1 MTIKQIKKLA
11 ESSYTRDLLDAKK
24 VHRIVKFLS
33 RGELKVY
40 IGFLKSLENSKTVKV
55 IVSRLDAKTV
65 LSKELGG
72 KFPGK
77 KLEFSEDKSLI
88 AGLKLIDNDIIYDFN
103 LKNTFENLV
112 SYINQ

>member
-11 ESSYTRDLLDAKK
+11 IASYTNDALDAKK
-24 VHRIVKFLS
+24 ISRIVKLVSRSQLKTYVNFLNNL
-33 RGELKVY
+33 E
-40 IGFLKSLENSKTVKV
+40 KSKSVKV
-55 IVSRLDAKTV
+55 IMPKLDGKTSLAKD
-65 LSKELGG
+65 LQKI
-72 KFPGK
+72 FAGK
-77 KLEFSEDKSLI
+77 KLEFFEDKSLI